1 MKEGAWL
8 VQLTNSERM
17 ALIDI
22 LIEFQQDPNATR
34 DFVDVAGGKTTTP
47 GDLIRRI
54 DGSTWFSREKIINLN
69 LLAEVADVQLRR

>member
-17 ALIDI
+17 ALIDL

-34 DFVDVAGGKTTTP
+34 DFVDVAAGKTTTP

-54 DGSTWFSREKIINLN
+54 DGSTWFSREKIIEFNL
-69 LLAEVADVQLRR
+69 VAAMAAVNVED